1 MEEPQAHNG
10 ISDEVVQLPT
20 PTAWPLVLAL
30 GLTFG
35 LAGLVTNAGIS
46 ILGAVLIVSGCVGW
60 FRQVWP
66 HAQHV
71 AVPVKVQKF
80 KFTSM
85 RTKVA
90 RIEIDESHRAR
101 LPVHT
106 PSVMAGVK
114 GGIAGGAAMIVPALL
129 YGLIRYHSI
138 WYAVNLLGGAGVAGW
153 SNPTFAEITH
163 FRLSALIFATII
175 HVAGSLLVGLLYGA
189 MLPMLPRHPIMLG
202 GIIAPLLW
210 TGVLHA
216 TLGLI
221 NPYLDARID
230 WWWFV
235 ASQVTFGLVAG
246 WVVGKQIHIRTEQ
259 YLPFAARVG
268 LETPGMMDEDQS
280 GGRTEVMARLLM
292 LVFCMTVVG
301 CGQLPG
307 HPKPGPLVP
316 HPDSVLDFTTLYVQ
330 NCSGCHGAQG
340 MNGPSYPLANPAY
353 QALVDEQIL
362 RQTIANGEPG
372 THMPP
377 FAISAGGS

>member
-1 MEEPQAHNG
+1 MQEPQAHNG

-35 LAGLVTNAGIS
+35 LAGLVTNVGIS
-46 ILGAVLIVSGCVGW
+46 ILGGVLIVAGCVGW
-60 FRQVWP
+60 FGQVWP

-80 KFTSM
+80 KYTTV
-85 RTKVA
+85 RKKVA
-90 RIEIDESHRAR
+90 HIEIDESHRAR
-101 LPVHT
+101 LPVRT

-129 YGLIRYHSI
+129 YGLIAYHSI

-153 SNPTFAEITH
+153 TNPTLAEITH
-163 FRLSALIFATII
+163 FRLSALITATII
-175 HVAGSLLVGLLYGA
+175 HAAGSLLIGLLYGA
-189 MLPMLPRHPIMLG
+189 MLPMLPRHPMLLG

-246 WVVGKQIHIRTEQ
+246 WVVSHQIDIRTEQ
-259 YLPFAARVG
+259 FMPFAVRVG
-268 LETPGMMDEDQS
+268 LETPGMMEEHHREDE
-280 GGRTEVMARLLM
+280 
-292 LVFCMTVVG
+292 
-301 CGQLPG
+301 
-307 HPKPGPLVP
+307 KK
-316 HPDSVLDFTTLYVQ
+316 
-330 NCSGCHGAQG
+330 
-340 MNGPSYPLANPAY
+340 
-353 QALVDEQIL
+353 
-362 RQTIANGEPG
+362 
-372 THMPP
+372 
-377 FAISAGGS
+377 